1 MERRRK
7 LKTRRYLTLPSSQM
21 PSHLAAKPM
30 RYWCRAFPVLGAIEQ
45 RCAEFYICPPPAT
58 TCIRPATSREQTSFF
73 FPNSILHRADGLAQ
87 PWQMP

>member
-30 RYWCRAFPVLGAIEQ
+30 RYVVPSVPGPWCYRATMRGVLYLPSAGNDMYPTRDVAGA
-45 RCAEFYICPPPAT
+45 
-58 TCIRPATSREQTSFF
+58 
-73 FPNSILHRADGLAQ
+73 D
-87 PWQMP
+87 